1 MKKLFAKLGPV
12 HYFGLLIA
20 LVALIWVI
28 TLLRKPEPKKPDT
41 YQPAPPP
48 EKIRIK
54 PTKRQLSA
62 DSNLLMLD
70 SIYTPERHE

>member
-1 MKKLFAKLGPV
+1 MKKFFAKLGPV
-12 HYFGLLIA
+12 HYFLLLIA
-20 LVALIWVI
+20 VVLIIWVV
-28 TLLRKPEPKKPDT
+28 TLCKPEPKKPDT

-62 DSNLLMLD
+62 DSNLLILD